1 MKKLLVFFACILSL
15 GLVLPVSAEM
25 SPDKKEKKEKKKKEK
40 KPYVW
45 KMPALTG
52 NQSFD
57 DYLKLCDDLNNKITA
72 YAENIVFY
80 EVVGVRV
87 MDETGE
93 QEIKYHVVDSVG
105 NLRSANKAFEQN
117 FQLITSY
124 PLIALDMTNLGLATS
139 TATLA
144 LTDLGLNSI
153 SYAKYL
159 KAGPILIGRGGKEM
173 KEIYQRAR
181 AQAKQIKALKAELA
195 SQQAANEK
203 LEKEL
208 LSIVKKFDIPD
219 HRKTCETIHNYK
231 WLHKNIGARNSE
243 KEKYA
248 ICSLISTSPCRITP
262 FSCMPNG
269 RTAPTKWTCMPT

>member
-25 SPDKKEKKEKKKKEK
+25 SSDKKEKKEKKKKEK

-93 QEIKYHVVDSVG
+93 QEIKYHVVDSLG

-173 KEIYQRAR
+173 KEIYKRAR
-181 AQAKQIKALKAELA
+181 AQAKQIKALKEGNIDQLEALNAEVNASEVDAGAASIRVIEKNKADYDAELA
-195 SQQAANEK
+195 KVTQEDAENPIEND
-203 LEKEL
+203 E
-208 LSIVKKFDIPD
+208 IP
-219 HRKTCETIHNYK
+219 E
-231 WLHKNIGARNSE
+231 E
-243 KEKYA
+243 VE
-248 ICSLISTSPCRITP
+248 
-262 FSCMPNG
+262 
-269 RTAPTKWTCMPT
+269 